1 MKIQMPKHEIW
12 ETTYANIN
20 DIPLAYINVDDTR
33 LSANVQIEE
42 DFLNET
48 SVPVRAYDEIAD
60 SDVLFFNSNK
70 EIIKDVQLKRHG
82 NKHVYEPKD
91 MTEFTPMTFECNV
104 FNQKEYDF

>member
-1 MKIQMPKHEIW
+1 MPKHEIW

-60 SDVLFFNSNK
+60 SDVLFF
-70 EIIKDVQLKRHG
+70 
-82 NKHVYEPKD
+82 
-91 MTEFTPMTFECNV
+91 
-104 FNQKEYDF
+104 